1 MEALRR
7 FFFYKSR
14 WGSIVAIVL
23 GIVAFLSAL
32 NFLQLMVLHH
42 AARDLTPQRFWAM
55 AFYWVAAGFL
65 LSGGII
71 SLVRINRKDDR
82 KRAAA
87 GQYWGKPV
95 NPQVTGYAIPAP
107 TEPKAKPEN

>member
-7 FFFYKSR
+7 FFSYKSR

-23 GIVAFLSAL
+23 GGVAFLCAL
-32 NFLQLMVLHH
+32 NFLQLMVIHH
-42 AARDLTPQRFWAM
+42 ASEDLTPQRFWAM
-55 AFYWVAAGFL
+55 AFYFVAAAFL

-71 SLVRINRKDDR
+71 SLVGINRRDDR

-95 NPQVTGYAIPAP
+95 NPEASGYTIAAP
-107 TEPKAKPEN
+107 TEPKAKPEK

>member
-23 GIVAFLSAL
+23 GAVAFLVAL

-42 AARDLTPQRFWAM
+42 AAKDLTPQRFGAI
-55 AFYWVAAGFL
+55 AFYFAFAAFL

-71 SLVRINRKDDR
+71 SLVGINRRDSR

-87 GQYWGKPV
+87 GHYWGKPV
-95 NPQVTGYAIPAP
+95 NPQATGYAIPAP